1 MPRILGLD
9 PGSRKTGYGIVEGTW
24 GNLRCVDCGVI
35 RLEVP
40 RAPAQDELSA
50 ILGGDPS
57 HAVASM
63 TGRMVELY
71 TRLSAV
77 LAEYRCDAA
86 ALERV
91 FVSKNVDS
99 ALKLG
104 HARGVLLLAVGM
116 AGMQVHEYTPAQVK
130 KCVAGSGRAE
140 KSQMMAIVPAILGM
154 DRQPPEDAAD
164 ALAIAMTH
172 AMLGSERAMY
182 LDSFDRG
189 TQG

>member
-24 GNLRCVDCGVI
+24 GNLRCVDYGVL
-35 RLEVP
+35 RLDTGKPDTPDDIAALLGED
-40 RAPAQDELSA
+40 PAQS
-50 ILGGDPS
+50 
-57 HAVASM
+57 VASM
-63 TGRMVELY
+63 TRRMCELY
-71 TRLSAV
+71 TRIGEV
-77 LAEYRCDAA
+77 IRHHQCDQA

-91 FVSKNVDS
+91 FVAKNADS

-116 AGMQVHEYTPAQVK
+116 AGLEVHEYSPAQIK

-140 KSQMMAIVPAILGM
+140 KAQMMAIVPAILGM
-154 DRQPPEDAAD
+154 EKKPPEDAAD

-172 AMLGSERAMY
+172 AMLGAERALY
-182 LDSFDRG
+182 LDSIR
-189 TQG
+189 